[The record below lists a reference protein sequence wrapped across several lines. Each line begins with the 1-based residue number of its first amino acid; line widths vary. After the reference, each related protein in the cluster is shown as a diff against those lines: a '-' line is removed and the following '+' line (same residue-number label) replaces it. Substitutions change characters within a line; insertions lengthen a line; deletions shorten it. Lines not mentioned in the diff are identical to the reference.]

1 MRTLLKMTWLEM
13 KLFLREP
20 ITVVFVFA
28 LPVVILLVLGEV
40 FGTRAEPEVFRGV
53 RPIDYYVPAYIGLVI
68 ASIGLMALPVH
79 VAGYRDQGIL
89 RRFHASSAPV
99 WMVLGA
105 QVLVSLVLATL
116 GGLLL
121 VLVASIVY
129 GVEFPRSAI
138 GLVPAFLLSALSFA
152 SIGVLL
158 GALLPTARAAQ
169 GAGLLLFFVMM
180 MISGAG
186 PPRDVMT
193 APMLRIGD
201 ALPLTHV
208 IRLLQDPW
216 LGFGWSLTALLAVAG
231 FMVASAAISLRAFR
245 WE

>member
-1 MRTLLKMTWLEM
+1 MKTLLKMTWLEM

-20 ITVVFVFA
+20 VTVVFVFA

-40 FGTRAEPEVFRGV
+40 FGSQADPEVFRGV

-79 VAGYRDQGIL
+79 ISGYRDQGVL

-105 QVLVSLVLATL
+105 QVLVSLVIATL

-121 VLVASIVY
+121 FLVASAVY
-129 GVEFPRSAI
+129 GVELPRSPA
-138 GLVPAFLLSALSFA
+138 GLVPSFLLSALGFA
-152 SIGVLL
+152 SVGVLL

-180 MISGAG
+180 MLCGAG
-186 PPRDVMT
+186 PPREVMST
-193 APMLRIGD
+193 PMLRIGD

-216 LGFGWSLTALLAVAG
+216 LGFGWSLTALAAVTA
-231 FMVASAAISLRAFR
+231 FIVVPAAISLRTFR